1 MANSF
6 SLKNGTILL
15 STEAPGG
22 LYNSAQLKKIAQI
35 CESDMAIVKATED
48 QRLALFVKEE
58 EAPAIANEL
67 KKIGLGIRHYQDGL
81 HQPIACIGELCP
93 DHEQD
98 ALGSAM
104 ELTDSLSSLTLGTPL
119 KIGLNG
125 CFRCC
130 VPCHTFDVSVI
141 GDSSGYRISLGG
153 KSSQI
158 PEMASFMAEG
168 VPAGKLT
175 ALLTKVVCLYRD
187 NAEAGET
194 LQDVMDRC
202 GAQAFIE
209 ALAPYSQDAA
219 AGGDD
224 PFAPSS
230 TTIEEAGEPGFD
242 VASDDMDV
250 DALASEELDVDA
262 FASEEMDVD
271 ALASEEM
278 DVDAFASEEMDVDAF
293 ASEEID
299 VDALASEELDVD
311 AFASEEMD
319 VPEVIQLYPSIRLEA
334 SSEIAAAVETLVEG
348 QGSEMTTVVRYR
360 DNEMRPY
367 VRFLIAKE
375 LFKHLCRS
383 ENSVALRF
391 KDAPEEVLDVQ
402 ANIFAGM
409 LLIPGKMMRSEVD
422 RVDSSL
428 DLVTQLA
435 EIFWVSKAL
444 MNQRLR
450 DYLEN
455 LS

>member
-1 MANSF
+1 
-6 SLKNGTILL
+6 
-15 STEAPGG
+15 
-22 LYNSAQLKKIAQI
+22 
-35 CESDMAIVKATED
+35 
-48 QRLALFVKEE
+48 
-58 EAPAIANEL
+58 
-67 KKIGLGIRHYQDGL
+67 
-81 HQPIACIGELCP
+81 
-93 DHEQD
+93 
-98 ALGSAM
+98 
-104 ELTDSLSSLTLGTPL
+104 
-119 KIGLNG
+119 
-125 CFRCC
+125 
-130 VPCHTFDVSVI
+130 
-141 GDSSGYRISLGG
+141 
-153 KSSQI
+153 
-158 PEMASFMAEG
+158 
-168 VPAGKLT
+168 
-175 ALLTKVVCLYRD
+175 
-187 NAEAGET
+187 
-194 LQDVMDRC
+194 
-202 GAQAFIE
+202 
-209 ALAPYSQDAA
+209 
-219 AGGDD
+219 
-224 PFAPSS
+224 
-230 TTIEEAGEPGFD
+230 
-242 VASDDMDV
+242 MDV